1 MAGSAWN
8 EAGSTHYLCL
18 PHDPHFLNINPGLEY
33 HRGRLYGTEYEV
45 LDDPPAFGNMLRH
58 NAPCSMCYTPTRTAK
73 ITIPANTSCPSSW
86 TREYYGYLMADI
98 AIRANHKGRAPVC
111 IDVNSE
117 SIPGS
122 IGHDVKSLLYF
133 LETTCTG
140 INCPP
145 YSNGAEITCA
155 VCTK

>member
-1 MAGSAWN
+1 MAGSAYN
-8 EAGSTHYLCL
+8 EGGSSEDLCL
-18 PHDPHFLNINPGLEY
+18 PHDPQLLRINAGLEY
-33 HRGRLYGTEYEV
+33 HRGRLYGTEYESY
-45 LDDPPAFGNMLRH
+45 DDPPAFGNMLRH
-58 NAPCSMCYTPTRTAK
+58 NAPCSVCYTPTRTAK
-73 ITIPANTSCPSSW
+73 ITIPAKTSCPSSW
-86 TREYYGYLMADI
+86 TREYYGYLMAGI
-98 AIRANHKGRAPVC
+98 STHHTHRGKAPVC

-122 IGHDVKSLLYF
+122 AGHHVKSLLYF

-145 YSNGAEITCA
+145 YSNGAEITCV